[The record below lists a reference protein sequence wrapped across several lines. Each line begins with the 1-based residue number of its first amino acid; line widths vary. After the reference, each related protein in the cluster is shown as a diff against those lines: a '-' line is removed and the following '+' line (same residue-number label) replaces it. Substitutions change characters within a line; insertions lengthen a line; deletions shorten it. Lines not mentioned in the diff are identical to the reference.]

1 MDWENILALLLDS
14 VAKAI
19 ITIGVPYVIALVA
32 KKVHNDK
39 VVKYIEAAGD
49 LVCNVVAYVD
59 QTYVDALKEDGL
71 FNEDEQMQA
80 FNNVKEHVLE
90 MLNEATKKAIV
101 EMFGDLD
108 YWLNMAIEGAVR
120 LNKSNFVLPPVDE
133 EVVGND
139 Y

>member
-19 ITIGVPYVIALVA
+19 ITIGVPYVIALIA

-39 VVKYIEAAGD
+39 ITKYVAAAGD
-49 LVCNVVAYVD
+49 LVCDVVAYVD
-59 QTYVDALKEDGL
+59 QTYVDALKEDDL
-71 FNEDEQMQA
+71 FGEDEQQKA
-80 FNNVKEHVLE
+80 FNDVKEHVLKL
-90 MLNEATKKAIV
+90 LNEATKKAIV
-101 EMFGDLD
+101 ELFGDLD

-120 LNKSNFVLPPVDE
+120 LNKTTAALPLIKDE
-133 EVVGND
+133 VTAND

>member
-19 ITIGVPYVIALVA
+19 ITIGIPYVIALIA

-39 VVKYIEAAGD
+39 ITKYVAAAGD
-49 LVCNVVAYVD
+49 LVCDVVAYVD
-59 QTYVDALKEDGL
+59 QIYVDALKEDGL
-71 FNEDEQMQA
+71 FGEDEQQKA
-80 FNNVKEHVLE
+80 FNDVKEHVLRL
-90 MLNEATKKAIV
+90 LNEATKKAIV
-101 EMFGDLD
+101 ELFGDLD

-133 EVVGND
+133 EVVRND